1 MEQKMQF
8 EHQLDP
14 EGYYFSEPESL
25 PPERAERRFF
35 WGEDG
40 HIHVKNLS
48 AFWIPEL
55 TVSEVIHG
63 TTYVVTGSYEGTEN
77 FVRKLERITSRWR
90 IQNDKHPESWYNR
103 ANQSCTDSC
112 STKGGYRNVRSNR

>member
-1 MEQKMQF
+1 MEQKSQF

-25 PPERAERRFF
+25 PSERAERSFF

-40 HIHVKNLS
+40 HIHVKNFS

-55 TVSEVIHG
+55 TVTEVIHG

-77 FVRKLERITSRWR
+77 FVRKLERITS
-90 IQNDKHPESWYNR
+90 KKFAEKME
-103 ANQSCTDSC
+103 DSE
-112 STKGGYRNVRSNR
+112 

>member
-14 EGYYFSEPESL
+14 EGYYFFEPESL

-55 TVSEVIHG
+55 TVTEVIHG
-63 TTYVVTGSYEGTEN
+63 TTYVVTGSYEGTETLSH
-77 FVRKLERITSRWR
+77 KLKRIMA
-90 IQNDKHPESWYNR
+90 QNAADNESGI
-103 ANQSCTDSC
+103 TED
-112 STKGGYRNVRSNR
+112 GEE

>member
-1 MEQKMQF
+1 MTSVTVSSGIQKAERFFTWMW
-8 EHQLDP
+8 P
-14 EGYYFSEPESL
+14 SL
-25 PPERAERRFF
+25 PQKNLRSAF

-55 TVSEVIHG
+55 TVTEVIHG

-77 FVRKLERITSRWR
+77 FVRKLERITSR
-90 IQNDKHPESWYNR
+90 KFAEKLE
-103 ANQSCTDSC
+103 DSE
-112 STKGGYRNVRSNR
+112 

>member
-1 MEQKMQF
+1 MEQKSQF

-14 EGYYFSEPESL
+14 EGFYFSEPA
-25 PPERAERRFF
+25 PYAKPEPQAPNRAERRFF

-55 TVSEVIHG
+55 TVTEVIHG
-63 TTYVVTGSYEGTEN
+63 TTYVVTGSYEGIEN
-77 FVRKLERITSRWR
+77 FVCKLERITSR
-90 IQNDKHPESWYNR
+90 KFAEKME
-103 ANQSCTDSC
+103 DSE
-112 STKGGYRNVRSNR
+112 

>member
-14 EGYYFSEPESL
+14 EGYYFSNTEPL
-25 PPERAERRFF
+25 APDRAEHRFF
-35 WGEDG
+35 RGEDG

-55 TVSEVIHG
+55 TVTEVIHG

-77 FVRKLERITSRWR
+77 FVRKLERITS
-90 IQNDKHPESWYNR
+90 KKFAEKLE
-103 ANQSCTDSC
+103 DSE
-112 STKGGYRNVRSNR
+112 

>member
-1 MEQKMQF
+1 MEQKSRF
-8 EHQLDP
+8 DHQLDP
-14 EGYYFSEPESL
+14 EGYYFSNSESL
-25 PPERAERRFF
+25 PPERAERRFS

-55 TVSEVIHG
+55 TVTEVIHG

-77 FVRKLERITSRWR
+77 FVRKLERITS
-90 IQNDKHPESWYNR
+90 KKFAEKME
-103 ANQSCTDSC
+103 DSE
-112 STKGGYRNVRSNR
+112 

>member
-1 MEQKMQF
+1 MEQKSKF

-14 EGYYFSEPESL
+14 EGYYFSNTEPL
-25 PPERAERRFF
+25 APDRAECRFF

-55 TVSEVIHG
+55 TVTEVIHG

-77 FVRKLERITSRWR
+77 FVRKLECITSR
-90 IQNDKHPESWYNR
+90 KFAEKME
-103 ANQSCTDSC
+103 DSE
-112 STKGGYRNVRSNR
+112 

>member
-1 MEQKMQF
+1 MEQKSQF

-14 EGYYFSEPESL
+14 EEYYFSNQDPYAKPETL

-48 AFWIPEL
+48 AFW
-55 TVSEVIHG
+55 
-63 TTYVVTGSYEGTEN
+63 N
-77 FVRKLERITSRWR
+77 SRTDR
-90 IQNDKHPESWYNR
+90 HRGHPR
-103 ANQSCTDSC
+103 HHLRCHRQL
-112 STKGGYRNVRSNR
+112 

>member
-1 MEQKMQF
+1 MEQKSKF
-8 EHQLDP
+8 EHLFDP
-14 EGYYFSEPESL
+14 EGYYFSNLEPQA
-25 PPERAERRFF
+25 PDRTERRFF

-55 TVSEVIHG
+55 TVTEAIHG

-77 FVRKLERITSRWR
+77 FVRKLERITS
-90 IQNDKHPESWYNR
+90 KKFAEKMEYSE
-103 ANQSCTDSC
+103 
-112 STKGGYRNVRSNR
+112 

>member
-1 MEQKMQF
+1 MNTNSTRR
-8 EHQLDP
+8 DIISP
-14 EGYYFSEPESL
+14 SRSL
-25 PPERAERRFF
+25 CRLKKTERRFF

-55 TVSEVIHG
+55 TDTEVIHG

-77 FVRKLERITSRWR
+77 FVRKLERITSR
-90 IQNDKHPESWYNR
+90 KFAEKME
-103 ANQSCTDSC
+103 DSE
-112 STKGGYRNVRSNR
+112 

>member
-1 MEQKMQF
+1 MEQKSQL

-14 EGYYFSEPESL
+14 EKYYFSNSEPLS
-25 PPERAERRFF
+25 PERTERRFF

-48 AFWIPEL
+48 AFCIPEL
-55 TVSEVIHG
+55 TVTEVIHG

-77 FVRKLERITSRWR
+77 FVRKLERITSR
-90 IQNDKHPESWYNR
+90 KFAEKMG
-103 ANQSCTDSC
+103 DSE
-112 STKGGYRNVRSNR
+112 

>member
-1 MEQKMQF
+1 MEQKSQF

-25 PPERAERRFF
+25 PSERTERRFF

-48 AFWIPEL
+48 AFWLPEFTL
-55 TVSEVIHG
+55 QKEIGG
-63 TTYVVTGSYEGTEN
+63 TIYSVTGTYDGTETLDKKMERIMAEK
-77 FVRKLERITSRWR
+77 FTEKLE
-90 IQNDKHPESWYNR
+90 
-103 ANQSCTDSC
+103 DSE
-112 STKGGYRNVRSNR
+112 

>member
-1 MEQKMQF
+1 MEQKSQF

-14 EGYYFSEPESL
+14 EGYYFSNPDPYAKPEPLSL
-25 PPERAERRFF
+25 EKAEHRFF

-55 TVSEVIHG
+55 TGTEVIHG

-77 FVRKLERITSRWR
+77 FVRKLERITSR
-90 IQNDKHPESWYNR
+90 KFAEKME
-103 ANQSCTDSC
+103 DSE
-112 STKGGYRNVRSNR
+112 

>member
-14 EGYYFSEPESL
+14 EGYYFSESESL
-25 PPERAERRFF
+25 PSERTERRFF

-48 AFWIPEL
+48 AFWIPQL
-55 TVSEVIHG
+55 TITEEISG
-63 TTYVVTGSYEGTEN
+63 TVYTITGSFEGTDN
-77 FVRKLERITSRWR
+77 LLRKLERITAKKFTEKVEDT
-90 IQNDKHPESWYNR
+90 Q
-103 ANQSCTDSC
+103 
-112 STKGGYRNVRSNR
+112 

>member
-1 MEQKMQF
+1 MEQKSQF

-14 EGYYFSEPESL
+14 EGYYFSEPAPYAKPESQA
-25 PPERAERRFF
+25 PNRAERRCS

-55 TVSEVIHG
+55 TVTEAIHG

-77 FVRKLERITSRWR
+77 FVRKLERITSR
-90 IQNDKHPESWYNR
+90 KFAEKME
-103 ANQSCTDSC
+103 DSE
-112 STKGGYRNVRSNR
+112 

>member
-1 MEQKMQF
+1 MEQNLQF

-14 EGYYFSEPESL
+14 EGYYFSHSEPQA
-25 PPERAERRFF
+25 PDRAECRFF

-55 TVSEVIHG
+55 TVTEVIHG
-63 TTYVVTGSYEGTEN
+63 TTYVVTGSYEGMEN
-77 FVRKLERITSRWR
+77 FVRKLERITSR
-90 IQNDKHPESWYNR
+90 KFGEKME
-103 ANQSCTDSC
+103 DSE
-112 STKGGYRNVRSNR
+112 

>member
-1 MEQKMQF
+1 MEQKSQF

-25 PPERAERRFF
+25 PSERTERRFF
-35 WGEDG
+35 GGEDG

-55 TVSEVIHG
+55 TVTEVIHG

-77 FVRKLERITSRWR
+77 FVRKLERITSR
-90 IQNDKHPESWYNR
+90 KFAEKME
-103 ANQSCTDSC
+103 DSE
-112 STKGGYRNVRSNR
+112 

>member
-1 MEQKMQF
+1 MEQKSQF

-14 EGYYFSEPESL
+14 EGFYFSELESL

-35 WGEDG
+35 GGEDG

-55 TVSEVIHG
+55 TVTEVIHG

-77 FVRKLERITSRWR
+77 FVRKLERITS
-90 IQNDKHPESWYNR
+90 KKFAEKME
-103 ANQSCTDSC
+103 DSE
-112 STKGGYRNVRSNR
+112 

>member
-1 MEQKMQF
+1 MEQNLQF

-25 PPERAERRFF
+25 PSERTERRFF
-35 WGEDG
+35 WSEDG

-55 TVSEVIHG
+55 TVTEAIHG
-63 TTYVVTGSYEGTEN
+63 TTYVVTGSYEGSEN
-77 FVRKLERITSRWR
+77 FVRKLERITSR
-90 IQNDKHPESWYNR
+90 KFAEKME
-103 ANQSCTDSC
+103 DSE
-112 STKGGYRNVRSNR
+112 

>member
-25 PPERAERRFF
+25 PPERAERIFF
-35 WGEDG
+35 WSEDG

-55 TVSEVIHG
+55 TVTEVIHG

-77 FVRKLERITSRWR
+77 FVRKLERITSR
-90 IQNDKHPESWYNR
+90 KFAEKME
-103 ANQSCTDSC
+103 DSE
-112 STKGGYRNVRSNR
+112 

>member
-14 EGYYFSEPESL
+14 EGYCFSNPDPYAKPEPLS
-25 PPERAERRFF
+25 PDRAERRFF

-40 HIHVKNLS
+40 HIHVKNFS

-55 TVSEVIHG
+55 TVTEVIHG

-77 FVRKLERITSRWR
+77 FVRKLERITS
-90 IQNDKHPESWYNR
+90 KKFAEKME
-103 ANQSCTDSC
+103 DSE
-112 STKGGYRNVRSNR
+112 

>member
-14 EGYYFSEPESL
+14 EGYCFSNPDPYAKPEPLS
-25 PPERAERRFF
+25 PDRAERRFF

-55 TVSEVIHG
+55 TVTEVIHG
-63 TTYVVTGSYEGTEN
+63 TTYVVTGSYACRSRGH
-77 FVRKLERITSRWR
+77 RKCA
-90 IQNDKHPESWYNR
+90 HPRR
-103 ANQSCTDSC
+103 ARGHGDHSEHW
-112 STKGGYRNVRSNR
+112 GRSPDFR

>member
-1 MEQKMQF
+1 MEQKLQF

-14 EGYYFSEPESL
+14 EGYYFSEPEPLSS
-25 PPERAERRFF
+25 ERAERRFF

-40 HIHVKNLS
+40 HIHVKNFS

-55 TVSEVIHG
+55 TVTEVIHG

-77 FVRKLERITSRWR
+77 FVRKLERITSR
-90 IQNDKHPESWYNR
+90 KFAEKME
-103 ANQSCTDSC
+103 DSE
-112 STKGGYRNVRSNR
+112 